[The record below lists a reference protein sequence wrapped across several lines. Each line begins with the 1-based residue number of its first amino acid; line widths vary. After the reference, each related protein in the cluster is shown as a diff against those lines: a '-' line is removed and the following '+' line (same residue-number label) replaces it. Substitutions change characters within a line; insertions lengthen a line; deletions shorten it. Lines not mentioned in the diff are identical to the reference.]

1 MSKLL
6 FYRSRFRIAADKL
19 ARYVNLGFT
28 QTAFILLLL
37 ILAALLFKSLPIL
50 SQHSFG
56 DLLFSSNWKP
66 LKEQFGFKPFIV
78 STLYVTVIA
87 IVIAVPACIL
97 TSLYVVEYASQ
108 PFLRLFI
115 PLIDIL
121 AGIPSVIFGIC
132 GVLAI
137 VPVIRDLVAPAFG
150 YETTGYCVLSGGIVL
165 AVMISPIIIHV
176 LVEVL
181 RTIPQELREASL
193 SLGATRWETQKF
205 VVLRKAFPGLSA
217 AILLG
222 FSRAFGETIAVLMVA
237 GNTVKVPHSLF
248 DAGYPLPALI
258 ANNYGEM
265 MSIPMYDSALMFA
278 ALLLL
283 LIIVLFN
290 IISNLILKRIA
301 SLII

>member
-6 FYRSRFRIAADKL
+6 FYRRYFRVAVDKIA
-19 ARYVNLGFT
+19 RIVNLGFT

-37 ILAALLFKSLPIL
+37 ILATLFFKSSPIFSEHSL
-50 SQHSFG
+50 SE
-56 DLLFSSNWKP
+56 LLFSSNWKP

-78 STLYVTVIA
+78 STLYVTLIA

-137 VPVIRDLVAPAFG
+137 VPLIRDWVAPAFG
-150 YETTGYCVLSGGIVL
+150 YETTGYCILSGGIVL

-181 RTIPQELREASL
+181 RTIPHELREASL

-217 AILLG
+217 AVLLG

-237 GNTVKVPHSLF
+237 GNTVKVPQSLF

-265 MSIPMYDSALMFA
+265 MSIPMYDSALLFA

-301 SLII
+301 SMII